1 MDFMSMVNE
10 TINGNKKAQA
20 NLQRTENGALG
31 LRTTGTAL
39 LDLNF
44 KLSSYRNMSTSTIVE
59 DFMKAWKEDKNL
71 ALKYLF
77 YARDILEGAGE
88 RRFFRT
94 IFKHLAD
101 SGKFPA
107 ELVSKVP
114 EHGRYDDL
122 FILFDTALEP
132 VMVKLV
138 KDTLTQDMVNVK
150 AGKSISLLAKWMPS
164 INTSSVNT
172 VAMAQ
177 RWAKILG
184 LTPRMYRK
192 TLARLRAVID
202 VTEVKMSSRDW
213 DKIDY
218 SRVPSKANA
227 NYKDAFLKH
236 DFERRTAFLGKAVT
250 GEVKVN
256 AKTLA
261 PHEIVHKYGRNSR
274 SIDTSLEVLWKN
286 LPTNFKMDGSTMV
299 VADGSGSMTSTINGT
314 NVSALSVAN
323 ALAIYFAERAKG
335 PYANKYITFSSRP
348 QYVDFSKCNTLRDKL
363 YEAHKHN
370 EVSNTNLEAVFDL
383 ILQTAVS
390 NKLKQSDLPSQI
402 LVISDMEFDSST
414 SGSSGW
420 WGGDSFRGMSRTL
433 MQEIA
438 NKYAR
443 YGYKLPKLIFWNV
456 MSRTGTIPV
465 KDNEYDVSLV
475 SGFSPNT
482 MKMVMANE
490 TDPYVQLVKL
500 LNTKR
505 YEAIHY

>member
-1 MDFMSMVNE
+1 
-10 TINGNKKAQA
+10 
-20 NLQRTENGALG
+20 
-31 LRTTGTAL
+31 
-39 LDLNF
+39 
-44 KLSSYRNMSTSTIVE
+44 
-59 DFMKAWKEDKNL
+59 
-71 ALKYLF
+71 
-77 YARDILEGAGE
+77 
-88 RRFFRT
+88 
-94 IFKHLAD
+94 
-101 SGKFPA
+101 
-107 ELVSKVP
+107 
-114 EHGRYDDL
+114 
-122 FILFDTALEP
+122 
-132 VMVKLV
+132 
-138 KDTLTQDMVNVK
+138 
-150 AGKSISLLAKWMPS
+150 
-164 INTSSVNT
+164 
-172 VAMAQ
+172 
-177 RWAKILG
+177 
-184 LTPRMYRK
+184 
-192 TLARLRAVID
+192 
-202 VTEVKMSSRDW
+202 
-213 DKIDY
+213 
-218 SRVPSKANA
+218 
-227 NYKDAFLKH
+227 
-236 DFERRTAFLGKAVT
+236 LGKAVT

-348 QYVDFSKCNTLRDKL
+348 QYVDFSRCNTLRDKI

-390 NKLKQSDLPSQI
+390 NKLKQTDLPAQI
-402 LVISDMEFDSST
+402 LVISDMEFDSAT
-414 SGSSGW
+414 SGHSGW
-420 WGGDSFRGMSRTL
+420 WGGDSFRVMSRTL

-465 KDNEYDVSLV
+465 KDNEYGVSLV

>member
-1 MDFMSMVNE
+1 MDFMSLVNE
-10 TINGNKKAQA
+10 TIGENAKAKA
-20 NLQRTENGALG
+20 TLQRTENGALG

-39 LDLNF
+39 LDVNF
-44 KLSSYRNMSTSTIVE
+44 KLSSYRNMSE
-59 DFMKAWKEDKNL
+59 DQILADYMKAWKEDKDL

-88 RRFFRT
+88 RRYFRV
-94 IFKHLAD
+94 ILKHLAND
-101 SGKFPA
+101 GKFPVELIGKIA
-107 ELVSKVP
+107 EY
-114 EHGRYDDL
+114 GRYDDL
-122 FILFDTALEP
+122 FELFDTPLESD
-132 VMVKLV
+132 MIDCVKN
-138 KDTLTQDMVNVK
+138 TLAADMQNVK
-150 AGKSISLLAKWMPS
+150 VGKSISLLAKWMPS
-164 INTSSVNT
+164 INTSSINT
-172 VAMAQ
+172 VAMAN

-184 LTPRMYRK
+184 LSPRMYRK

-202 VTEVKMSSRDW
+202 VTETKMSAQKW

-261 PHEIVHKYGRNSR
+261 PHEIVHKYGRNLR

-286 LPTNFKMDGSTMV
+286 LPTNFKMEGSTMV
-299 VADGSGSMTSTINGT
+299 VADGSGSMTSTISGT
-314 NVSALSVAN
+314 SVSALSVAN

-335 PYANKYITFSSRP
+335 PYANKYITFSSKP
-348 QYVDFSKCNTLRDKL
+348 QYVDFSKCSTLRDKL
-363 YEAHKHN
+363 YEAHRHN
-370 EVSNTNLEAVFDL
+370 EISNTNLEAVFDL

-390 NKLKQSDLPSQI
+390 NRLKQTDLPAQI
-402 LVISDMEFDSST
+402 LVISDMEFDSAT
-414 SGSSGW
+414 SGNNGW
-420 WGGDSFRGMSRTL
+420 WGESFKSMSKTL
-433 MQEIA
+433 MQTIA

-443 YGYKLPKLIFWNV
+443 YGYKLPKLVFWNV

-465 KDNEYDVSLV
+465 KDNEYGVSLV